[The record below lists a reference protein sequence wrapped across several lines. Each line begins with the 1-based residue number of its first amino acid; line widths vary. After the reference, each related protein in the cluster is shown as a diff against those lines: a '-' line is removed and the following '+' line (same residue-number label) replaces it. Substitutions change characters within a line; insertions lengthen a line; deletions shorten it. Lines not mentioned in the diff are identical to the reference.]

1 VLNEQERNARSAR
14 AEQLRKLV
22 GAAKGLADRE
32 MVVIHA
38 LGGSDPS
45 GTTTE
50 FFSLVDST
58 PMRRREIGESE
69 NR

>member
-1 VLNEQERNARSAR
+1 
-14 AEQLRKLV
+14 V

-38 LGGSDPS
+38 LGGSGPS
-45 GTTTE
+45 GTTTGL
-50 FFSLVDST
+50 FSLVDSM

-69 NR
+69 NQ